1 MRNNKIRWIAQ
12 TAVLIALLIAV
23 QYISRPW
30 SQLVTGSLVNFVLAA
45 AALIAGPVSGLVV
58 AMISPVLAK
67 LLGIGPVWQFV
78 PVIMLGNA
86 VLALVYGLLFRK
98 AITLS
103 GTNKYLTFGAAIPLA
118 AVLKAGVIYV
128 GIVKILIPTMTQL
141 KPPQVEKMTQ
151 MFSWTQLFTA
161 LIGGGIAML
170 VVPAVLSALRKSRS

>member
-78 PVIMLGNA
+78 RDYAWQRRSGS
-86 VLALVYGLLFRK
+86 GLWPSVPQSDHSF
-98 AITLS
+98 
-103 GTNKYLTFGAAIPLA
+103 GTSKCLTFGAAIPLA
-118 AVLKAGVIYV
+118 AVLKA
-128 GIVKILIPTMTQL
+128 
-141 KPPQVEKMTQ
+141 
-151 MFSWTQLFTA
+151 A
-161 LIGGGIAML
+161 
-170 VVPAVLSALRKSRS
+170 